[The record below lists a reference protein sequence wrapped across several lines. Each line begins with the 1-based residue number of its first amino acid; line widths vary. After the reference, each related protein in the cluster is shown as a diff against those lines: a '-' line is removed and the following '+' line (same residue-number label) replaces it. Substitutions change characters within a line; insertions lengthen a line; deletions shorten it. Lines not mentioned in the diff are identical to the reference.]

1 MHMQAIR
8 VYTTVQPGGRIEVSS
23 PEFPSD
29 GERVEIIVM
38 SGQPAPHQHGER
50 PIADLLRSFHAGQ
63 SPSAC
68 ATWEEYERLRAEE
81 KASWDC

>member
-8 VYTTVQPGGRIEVSS
+8 VYTTVQPGRKIEVSS

-29 GERVEIIVM
+29 GEPVEIIVM
-38 SGQPAPHQHGER
+38 SGQPLPHRASEE
-50 PIADLLRSFHAGQ
+50 PIVDLLRSFHTGQ

-68 ATWEEYERLRAEE
+68 ATWEEYERLLAEE
-81 KASWDC
+81 KASWE